1 MYLEL
6 HFSFA
11 DLQMKADLKIPVRIG
26 RNRIIISNQF
36 NNSYDNL
43 CINYYT

>member
-6 HFSFA
+6 HFLLA
-11 DLQMKADLKIPVRIG
+11 DLQMNADLKIPVRIG
-26 RNRIIISNQF
+26 RNRIIISYQF